1 MSYNQDRD
9 GDSYG
14 STRNNYSQDDSS
26 SGNNY
31 GSNNRLGS
39 PLLLGAD
46 DNRADTIT
54 LDHPITMN
62 PRPALMLQTTIHT
75 PAATNHPTLT
85 TASGPQ
91 TDIVQTILF
100 LAPIRT
106 SAVTSR
112 QILPAPLGHQI

>member
-1 MSYNQDRD
+1 MAIATAR
-9 GDSYG
+9 
-14 STRNNYSQDDSS
+14 
-26 SGNNY
+26 
-31 GSNNRLGS
+31 
-39 PLLLGAD
+39 PA
-46 DNRADTIT
+46 TIT
-54 LDHPITMN
+54 VRMTAAPAITMGPTTDHPITMN